1 MFKKFFRNVRQ
12 RATILALVS
21 LAFLAACQPATIN
34 SVEAGIDTAALT
46 ALTSQKVV
54 LKHPCTETVTTLC
67 ADKDLIKD
75 MKAVR
80 LMLMGALQ
88 TYWSAV
94 DAYKAAVKDGGDSA
108 TAEAAKDAAYAA
120 LKTAV
125 DQATTLLSTSEVLAI
140 LSISNVTEK

>member
-1 MFKKFFRNVRQ
+1 MFKKFFQSFRKGTQV
-12 RATILALVS
+12 LALVS
-21 LAFLAACQPATIN
+21 LAVLAACNTATVN

-67 ADKDLIKD
+67 ADADLIKD
-75 MKAVR
+75 MKAIR
-80 LMLMGALQ
+80 LMLMGALK

-94 DAYKAAVKDGGDSA
+94 DAYKLADKDGADTT

-125 DQATTLLSTSEVLAI
+125 DQATTLLGTSEVLAI
-140 LSISNVTEK
+140 LTLSNTTEK